1 MLSQLQLY
9 AGQTRIPS
17 NMDAS
22 NVAAFIASVLGSI
35 GLLIAGL
42 RYIIKLENLPLI
54 SRLDKLES
62 TLEIA
67 LAERIKSGTKKT
79 RR

>member
-1 MLSQLQLY
+1 M
-9 AGQTRIPS
+9 APGDI
-17 NMDAS
+17 
-22 NVAAFIASVLGSI
+22 AAFIASVLGSI

-62 TLEIA
+62 TLELA
-67 LAERIKSGTKKT
+67 LREKVAKGGTKA

>member
-1 MLSQLQLY
+1 MP
-9 AGQTRIPS
+9 TEI
-17 NMDAS
+17 
-22 NVAAFIASVLGSI
+22 AAFIASVLGSI

-62 TLEIA
+62 TLETA
-67 LAERIKSGTKKT
+67 LRERVVSASTKKT

>member
-1 MLSQLQLY
+1 MP
-9 AGQTRIPS
+9 TEI
-17 NMDAS
+17 
-22 NVAAFIASVLGSI
+22 AAFIASVLGSI

-42 RYIIKLENLPLI
+42 RYIIKLENLPII

-62 TLEIA
+62 SVEIA
-67 LAERIKSGTKKT
+67 LRERIPSASKKA

>member
-1 MLSQLQLY
+1 MP
-9 AGQTRIPS
+9 TEI
-17 NMDAS
+17 
-22 NVAAFIASVLGSI
+22 AAFIASVLGSI

-62 TLEIA
+62 TLETA
-67 LAERIKSGTKKT
+67 LRERVISASTKKA

>member
-1 MLSQLQLY
+1 MQP
-9 AGQTRIPS
+9 GDI
-17 NMDAS
+17 
-22 NVAAFIASVLGSI
+22 AAFIASVLGSI

-62 TLEIA
+62 TLETA
-67 LAERIKSGTKKT
+67 LRERVVSASTKKA

>member
-1 MLSQLQLY
+1 VLSQLQLY
-9 AGQTRIPS
+9 AGQTRILRS
-17 NMDAS
+17 MDA
-22 NVAAFIASVLGSI
+22 NNIAAFVASVLGSI

-67 LAERIKSGTKKT
+67 LRERVTNGTKKT

>member
-1 MLSQLQLY
+1 M
-9 AGQTRIPS
+9 APGDI
-17 NMDAS
+17 
-22 NVAAFIASVLGSI
+22 AAFIASVLGSI

-62 TLEIA
+62 TLEMA
-67 LAERIKSGTKKT
+67 LKEKVAKGGTKA

>member
-1 MLSQLQLY
+1 MP
-9 AGQTRIPS
+9 TE
-17 NMDAS
+17 
-22 NVAAFIASVLGSI
+22 VAAFIASVLGSI

-62 TLEIA
+62 TLETA
-67 LAERIKSGTKKT
+67 LRERVVSASTKKA

>member
-1 MLSQLQLY
+1 MEANAI
-9 AGQTRIPS
+9 AGF
-17 NMDAS
+17 
-22 NVAAFIASVLGSI
+22 VASVLGSI

-62 TLEIA
+62 TLETA
-67 LAERIKSGTKKT
+67 LRERVVKGGNSKA

>member
-1 MLSQLQLY
+1 MA
-9 AGQTRIPS
+9 AGDI
-17 NMDAS
+17 
-22 NVAAFIASVLGSI
+22 AAFIASVLGSI

-42 RYIIKLENLPLI
+42 RYIIKLENLPMI

-62 TLEIA
+62 TLESA
-67 LAERIKSGTKKT
+67 LRERVVNAKPKA

>member
-1 MLSQLQLY
+1 MP
-9 AGQTRIPS
+9 TEI
-17 NMDAS
+17 
-22 NVAAFIASVLGSI
+22 AAFIASVLGSI

-62 TLEIA
+62 TLELA
-67 LAERIKSGTKKT
+67 LRERVVSATKKT

>member
-1 MLSQLQLY
+1 
-9 AGQTRIPS
+9 
-17 NMDAS
+17 MDA
-22 NVAAFIASVLGSI
+22 NTIAGFVASVLGSI
-35 GLLIAGL
+35 ALLIAGL

-67 LAERIKSGTKKT
+67 LREKVVKSGTKA

>member
-1 MLSQLQLY
+1 
-9 AGQTRIPS
+9 
-17 NMDAS
+17 MDANS
-22 NVAAFIASVLGSI
+22 IAAFIASVLGSI

-42 RYIIKLENLPLI
+42 RYTIKLENLPLI

-62 TLEIA
+62 TLELA
-67 LAERIKSGTKKT
+67 LAQKVAKSGNSKT